1 MSDIVYLY
9 VTDNCTPGW
18 SVDPPRGTDSLGHPE
33 VNLVEGE
40 LDTSGMVSIT
50 KCLVP
55 KLGFA
60 RLTAADFL
68 YVFAPERVRE
78 ACMTASK
85 ERVLSLL
92 RPGTSMSE
100 EALQKVLE
108 GCGYHFGNDAIRALT
123 REGELS
129 VGVNDMG
136 FMQVTRH
143 STPMV
148 AQCVTPNGRTD
159 CHMSYI
165 QPATGHQRGA
175 SVCAFCLKDS

>member
-9 VTDNCTPGW
+9 VTDNCAPGW
-18 SVDPPRGTDSLGHPE
+18 SVDPPKATDSLGHPK

-40 LDTSGMVSIT
+40 LGADGMVRIT

-85 ERVLSLL
+85 ERILSLL
-92 RPGTSMSE
+92 PPAAAITE
-100 EALQKVLE
+100 EDLQKVLE
-108 GCGYHFGNDAIRALT
+108 GCGCHFGSDAIRALT

-129 VGVNDMG
+129 VRCTRNDMG
-136 FMQVTRH
+136 PMLVTRNL
-143 STPMV
+143 TPV
-148 AQCVTPNGRTD
+148 IDQCVTPNGRTD
-159 CHMSYI
+159 SHMSYI
-165 QPATGHQRGA
+165 HGYLLGGP